1 MDNNINIDL
10 IQTNGNFDFTK
21 LYPEINCYVDE
32 MYHNSPLKININECK
47 YLTAVE
53 FSKAFQSDNIS
64 LSMLCINC
72 RSLEAHW
79 DSLQDLCC
87 NLSSA

>member
-1 MDNNINIDL
+1 MDTNINIDL
-10 IQTNGNFDFTK
+10 IPTNGNFDFTK
-21 LYPEINCYVDE
+21 LYTEINHYEDE
-32 MYHNSPLKININECK
+32 MYHDSSLK
-47 YLTAVE
+47 YLTPVE

-79 DSLQDLCC
+79 DSLQE
-87 NLSSA
+87 